1 MSTRL
6 RSLFLVA
13 LMVSMVAGSATA
25 AEVTAP
31 AERPSVSDF
40 TLTNLEGK
48 RVKLSS
54 LTGKVVLVSF
64 WATWCAPCKQEL
76 PFLDTFAARY
86 ADKGLVVLAIST
98 DGPKSAS
105 EVRRTLSSKGLKL
118 PVLLDGEGEVSKRLN
133 PASAMPYTLDL
144 DRTGKKAADHE
155 GFSPGDEVGIEARIV
170 ALLAESAPKP

>member
-1 MSTRL
+1 
-6 RSLFLVA
+6 
-13 LMVSMVAGSATA
+13 MVSMVAGSATA

-86 ADKGLVVLAIST
+86 ADKASSSW
-98 DGPKSAS
+98 PSA
-105 EVRRTLSSKGLKL
+105 RTAPSL
-118 PVLLDGEGEVSKRLN
+118 PPRCG
-133 PASAMPYTLDL
+133 
-144 DRTGKKAADHE
+144 
-155 GFSPGDEVGIEARIV
+155 AR
-170 ALLAESAPKP
+170 